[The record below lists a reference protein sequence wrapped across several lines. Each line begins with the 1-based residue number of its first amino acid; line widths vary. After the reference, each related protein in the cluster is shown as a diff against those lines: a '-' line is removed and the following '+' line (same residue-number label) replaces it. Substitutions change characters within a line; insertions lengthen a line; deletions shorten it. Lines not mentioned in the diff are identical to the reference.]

1 MKWDTFWVISNKVI
15 WLRNEQLIC
24 VGFTFFF
31 QKHFHQICIVTP
43 YGVLCK
49 AKYVQ
54 YDEHDEVRIGNY
66 FICSSSSFWRAN
78 NLFKA
83 SHSTVF
89 SCQIQLELTC
99 YFALQKI
106 RNERFQLR
114 VLYLPWEN
122 WDQVTRDPL
131 IILPLEF
138 ADMPPDQQKSFLT
151 FLLFWVLRTVSQ
163 QPQNFGSGTLHLRT
177 FHLRKLVLWKLEL
190 WKF

>member
-1 MKWDTFWVISNKVI
+1 MKQVTILMRALGILVI
-15 WLRNEQLIC
+15 
-24 VGFTFFF
+24 VG
-31 QKHFHQICIVTP
+31 CS
-43 YGVLCK
+43 K
-49 AKYVQ
+49 AKYLLVEIDDGVDEYVQ

-177 FHLRKLVLWKLEL
+177 RHGY
-190 WKF
+190 